1 MNFNF
6 KDTIKDNY
14 GNRAQ
19 IVLDNDTWT
28 IQNIEG
34 NEWNTFY
41 PVFVDDD
48 GRLYYKRGDGIVDK
62 VYFTFKITGRSVKYL
77 YDKCYFIN
85 VKIFTNLNENREG
98 FLGKLY
104 LSF

>member
-48 GRLYYKRGDGIVDK
+48 GRLYYKREMALLI
-62 VYFTFKITGRSVKYL
+62 KYIL
-77 YDKCYFIN
+77 HLKLQEGVLN
-85 VKIFTNLNENREG
+85 IFMTNAI
-98 FLGKLY
+98 
-104 LSF
+104 LST